1 LANDKLLNF
10 KPPLIVIGGFFI
22 IRIMTP
28 FSTPLSTTFVYFINH
43 LLASEPWAR
52 ARLQNHAGKIAC
64 FDLQAFSLCC
74 KVSADGQLESAPENS
89 ADTPVNVTNTP
100 NVTIRLKLSDLPLLA
115 QHREKAFSY
124 VKIEG
129 DADFANTISY
139 LSEHLR
145 WEVAEDLSKVV
156 GDVAAVRMLDTA
168 QAMIASAKKTQQAV
182 HENLAEYFLE
192 ENPMLVR
199 PAAVQALGAQ
209 VTQLR
214 DDVER
219 FMKRLEKLERTRQ

>member
-1 LANDKLLNF
+1 
-10 KPPLIVIGGFFI
+10 
-22 IRIMTP
+22 MTP
-28 FSTPLSTTFVYFINH
+28 FSTPISTLFVHFVNH
-43 LLASEPWAR
+43 LLVSEPWAR

-64 FDLQAFSLCC
+64 FDLQAFSLRC
-74 KVSADGQLESAPENS
+74 KVSVDGQLESAAAHA
-89 ADTPVNVTNTP
+89 ADGLAESTAS
-100 NVTIRLKLSDLPLLA
+100 VTIHLKLSDLPLIA
-115 QHREKAFSY
+115 QNREKAFSY
-124 VKIEG
+124 VTIEG

-145 WEVAEDLSKVV
+145 WEIEEDLSKVV
-156 GDVAAVRMLDTA
+156 GDVAAVRLVDTA
-168 QAMIASAKKTQQAV
+168 QAMIHSAKKTQQAV
-182 HENLAEYFLE
+182 QENLAEYFLE

-219 FMKRLEKLERTRQ
+219 FMKRLEKLERARK